1 MWVDLGLFF
10 QIKFKS
16 SNEHWGVYIITQ
28 SYKIQPVSS
37 DVIIVNISTSKIDY
51 LR

>member
-1 MWVDLGLFF
+1 M
-10 QIKFKS
+10 
-16 SNEHWGVYIITQ
+16 IITQ